1 MENKNLLNLIK
12 NTIEVENNLEKT
24 ILDIL
29 IDNISDYDNLND
41 IKHYM
46 ENEAICVNGSVGGLI
61 YYSEI
66 EEIFRNYFNEIF
78 DLYNELKEEYGELN
92 FELNANNLVWFTFEE
107 LNRKWY
113 YNYIENLDIEDIE
126 E

>member
-1 MENKNLLNLIK
+1 MVNKNLLNLIK

-61 YYSEI
+61 YYSDT

-92 FELNANNLVWFTFEE
+92 FN
-107 LNRKWY
+107 
-113 YNYIENLDIEDIE
+113 
-126 E
+126 

>member
-1 MENKNLLNLIK
+1 MVNKNLLNLIK

-61 YYSEI
+61 YYSDT

-107 LNRKWY
+107 ITRKWY